1 MTTHLSSP
9 SNLGTPP
16 RLPPHSTLSYLH
28 PSLQTSQTASHL
40 CGRKMLVKAHTF
52 PSALRWSRGSQVTSG
67 WEENNR
73 IPKTTRMKGTDRT
86 QRALASSHPTTSSA
100 PAPLPYLPTSSF
112 HPTCHP
118 SSGFAGSPGDCVQRL
133 HPLPQC
139 FFGKSSYHHG
149 HGLKEEGS
157 HLGLGPSSVPLHP

>member
-9 SNLGTPP
+9 LQPGNPTSVATTLNTLIPPSRLADFSNRLSPLWKKDTGQGT
-16 RLPPHSTLSYLH
+16 HII
-28 PSLQTSQTASHL
+28 
-40 CGRKMLVKAHTF
+40 
-52 PSALRWSRGSQVTSG
+52 PSALRWSRGSQGTSG
-67 WEENNR
+67 WGENNR

-86 QRALASSHPTTSSA
+86 QRALASSHPTTS
-100 PAPLPYLPTSSF
+100 PAPTPLPTSSF

-133 HPLPQC
+133 HLLPQC
-139 FFGKSSYHHG
+139 FFGKSSCHHG

-157 HLGLGPSSVPLHP
+157 HLGLGPSSAPLHP